1 VPRESDGSGRAAD
14 ARRAEAGLERTARR
28 EEGTQRTKSHHGAT
42 VRVCRRSGSPKKST
56 QEKKWF
62 ITDFW
67 NLIKEQQ
74 PQGGLTIDSRWL

>member
-1 VPRESDGSGRAAD
+1 MPY
-14 ARRAEAGLERTARR
+14 TFY
-28 EEGTQRTKSHHGAT
+28 KSYNELRKNAYTIPYSLG
-42 VRVCRRSGSPKKST
+42 VFLCYYSKLYNI
-56 QEKKWF
+56 KKWF